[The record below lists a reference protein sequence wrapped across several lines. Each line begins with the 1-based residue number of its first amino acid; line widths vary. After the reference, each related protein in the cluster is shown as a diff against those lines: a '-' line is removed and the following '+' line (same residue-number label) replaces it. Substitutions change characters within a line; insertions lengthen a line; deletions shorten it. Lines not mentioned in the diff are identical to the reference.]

1 MTPDNKKRVLIID
14 ALNAYLRAYI
24 VDPSISANGQPIGG
38 LKGFIKILQK
48 LVRDTRPEEIVIV
61 WDGPNGSRKR
71 KSMDSNYKAGRKPIR
86 LNRAFH
92 NLTDDQEMQNKV
104 WQQSR
109 LIEYIN
115 EMPIIQVMLPEIEAD
130 DVISYITSMENYSGW
145 QKVIVSNDKDFMQ
158 LCDGETILFRP
169 TEKEIMSMNTISE
182 NIGIHPTNMALARAI
197 AGDASDNLKGVRG
210 AGLATIAKR
219 LPFLKESR
227 TASIDDVIDYCNE
240 TEQKQKF
247 YSNVVEAREVV
258 EHNYNMMQLYAP
270 QMSVQAKQK
279 VDYAITEFEC
289 TFNKTE
295 ILRLMIEDGF
305 GELNWEDLKASLNK
319 ISLEC
324 IGQQD

>member
-1 MTPDNKKRVLIID
+1 MDFII
-14 ALNAYLRAYI
+14 LFT
-24 VDPSISANGQPIGG
+24 
-38 LKGFIKILQK
+38 FIKI
-48 LVRDTRPEEIVIV
+48 VDASAENVHV
-61 WDGPNGSRKR
+61 
-71 KSMDSNYKAGRKPIR
+71 
-86 LNRAFH
+86 
-92 NLTDDQEMQNKV
+92 
-104 WQQSR
+104 
-109 LIEYIN
+109 
-115 EMPIIQVMLPEIEAD
+115 MPIIQVMLPEIEAD

-169 TEKEIMSMNTISE
+169 TKKEIMSMNTISE

>member
-1 MTPDNKKRVLIID
+1 
-14 ALNAYLRAYI
+14 
-24 VDPSISANGQPIGG
+24 
-38 LKGFIKILQK
+38 
-48 LVRDTRPEEIVIV
+48 
-61 WDGPNGSRKR
+61 
-71 KSMDSNYKAGRKPIR
+71 
-86 LNRAFH
+86 
-92 NLTDDQEMQNKV
+92 
-104 WQQSR
+104 
-109 LIEYIN
+109 
-115 EMPIIQVMLPEIEAD
+115 
-130 DVISYITSMENYSGW
+130 
-145 QKVIVSNDKDFMQ
+145 
-158 LCDGETILFRP
+158 
-169 TEKEIMSMNTISE
+169 MNTISE

-295 ILRLMIEDGF
+295 ILRLMIDDGF